1 MTEGGDKGAAQ
12 TALFDWVRG
21 NATSHHFY
29 DAAETLGDLAVAAG
43 DFAGAAKFYNGLAS
57 APWEDYQMRGN
68 IAVGRALLAQQDY
81 SGALEKFEA
90 VIGSPISTQEATAQ
104 KQYALVG
111 KGNCLVG
118 LGQADEGLTL
128 LNDLVSKNDPADVV
142 LFARTYNALGNAYLK
157 LNRNKDALQAFLFTD
172 LLFYADAESHA
183 EALYHLSKLWNEVNK
198 SDRAVQARNTLRER
212 YSGSIW
218 AAKE

>member
-1 MTEGGDKGAAQ
+1 MKIGMNLLLWTGHVTEEHYPHLERIK
-12 TALFDWVRG
+12 
-21 NATSHHFY
+21 
-29 DAAETLGDLAVAAG
+29 AAG
-43 DFAGAAKFYNGLAS
+43 FDGVEIPLFQSEEAHYTKLRRQLDQLGL
-57 APWEDYQMRGN
+57 ECT
-68 IAVGRALLAQQDY
+68 AVT
-81 SGALEKFEA
+81 
-90 VIGSPISTQEATAQ
+90 ISTPEANAQ

-118 LGQADEGLTL
+118 LGQAQEGLTL
-128 LNDLVSKNDPADVV
+128 LNDLINKNDPADAV

-157 LNRNKDALQAFLFTD
+157 LNRNKDALQSFLFTD